1 MFKDKFGEYSIV
13 TTVFNDQETIS
24 SLLKN
29 IENQTYYPK
38 EIIIVDGGSTD
49 NTVQVINKYKQESLL
64 NIKVLSGEKL
74 NIAQGFNRGIR
85 EVKTEY
91 IGIVACGN
99 IYPNDFFEKLVSD
112 LDSNKSISVVYGS
125 LSGIQIINL

>member
-38 EIIIVDGGSTD
+38 EIIIV
-49 NTVQVINKYKQESLL
+49 QRIIQCKLL
-64 NIKVLSGEKL
+64 I
-74 NIAQGFNRGIR
+74 
-85 EVKTEY
+85 
-91 IGIVACGN
+91 
-99 IYPNDFFEKLVSD
+99 
-112 LDSNKSISVVYGS
+112 SISKNPY
-125 LSGIQIINL
+125 

>member
-38 EIIIVDGGSTD
+38 EIIIVDGD
-49 NTVQVINKYKQESLL
+49 RKMAN
-64 NIKVLSGEKL
+64 NIFILFV
-74 NIAQGFNRGIR
+74 
-85 EVKTEY
+85 T
-91 IGIVACGN
+91 
-99 IYPNDFFEKLVSD
+99 
-112 LDSNKSISVVYGS
+112 
-125 LSGIQIINL
+125 

>member
-99 IYPNDFFEKLVSD
+99 IYPNDFLKNLLV
-112 LDSNKSISVVYGS
+112 I
-125 LSGIQIINL
+125 